1 MKTLELEQ
9 RDIAV
14 AFSNGDFEQIYP
26 YLSETIT
33 WNIIGEEVFQGKSK
47 VVENCK
53 RTAEY
58 FGSVETDFRTEDTIV
73 TNNKVV
79 VRGTGEFKR
88 DGIRVNLITACDVY
102 EFNQKNE
109 LENISSSARR
119 GRPG

>member
-109 LENISSSARR
+109 LDNISS
-119 GRPG
+119 